1 VSHTMKADEE
11 ANLERIK
18 EQKSKSDVTH
28 PLEPL
33 IMSLMKGYIDN
44 QDLSEKIKALYQVKV
59 LIKLEKG

>member
-1 VSHTMKADEE
+1 MKAEEE

-59 LIKLEKG
+59 